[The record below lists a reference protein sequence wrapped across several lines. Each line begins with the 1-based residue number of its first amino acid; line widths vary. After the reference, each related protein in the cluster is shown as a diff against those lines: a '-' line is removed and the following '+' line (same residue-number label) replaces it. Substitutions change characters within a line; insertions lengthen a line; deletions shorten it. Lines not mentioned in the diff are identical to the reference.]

1 MAVLNENT
9 TQDAVTQPEK
19 SKLDAL
25 KEYMRKRNPDREYAS
40 DDDYY
45 DGIVSDFDQ
54 EGKELEE
61 YRENGKKLSALFES
75 DPRSAAFLMSW
86 KDGQSPLLSLLEV
99 FGQDEIRAYLD
110 DPSNLEKIKEANQKY
125 LDRLSEQAGLKKE
138 TEANVEATLKTL
150 EAFQGKHGLTDGEM
164 DSLFQDLDEI
174 ASNAIKGKVEE
185 PTLEMLYKARNHDA
199 DVEAASREGEVR
211 GKNARIDEK
220 LRKGKRPGMPA
231 DLGGK
236 KSVADRGKS
245 YTAERLAALSR
256 NSGDDIWN
264 VGK

>member
-1 MAVLNENT
+1 MATLNENVA
-9 TQDAVTQPEK
+9 QHPESQPVK
-19 SKLDAL
+19 SKFDTL
-25 KEYMRKRNPDREYAS
+25 KEYMRKRNPGREYAT

-54 EGKELEE
+54 EGKELDE
-61 YRENGKKLSALFES
+61 YRKNGKKLSDLFAS

-86 KDGQSPLLSLLEV
+86 RDGQSPLLSLLEV

-125 LDRLSEQAGLKKE
+125 LDRLSEEAGLKKE
-138 TEANVEATLKTL
+138 TEANVKATLATL
-150 EAFQGKHGLTDGEM
+150 DAFQEKHGLTDEEM
-164 DSLFQDLDEI
+164 DGLFQDLDDI
-174 ASNAIKGKVEE
+174 ASDAIKGKVEE
-185 PTLEMLYKARNHDA
+185 PTLEMLYKARTHDA
-199 DVEAASREGEVR
+199 DVAAASREGEVR
-211 GKNARIDEK
+211 GKNSKIDEK
-220 LRKGKRPGMPA
+220 LRKGRRPGMPA

-236 KSVADRGKS
+236 KPVADRGKS

-256 NSGDDIWN
+256 NSGDGIWN